1 MLCYIRSAA
10 YFFHFQFT
18 RSFNNNHATEASSLI
33 NKPKVRVYFRRIVYS
48 GLFIGMNL
56 LSEVKPWVDCVDEIK
71 CVVDLDNCSV
81 SRLCGLM
88 YYWLWPNTL
97 QSGRWKVKPIRFDLS
112 AGSCARFGQGNG
124 RSEGETEAKET
135 CVTSVIQ

>member
-1 MLCYIRSAA
+1 MKL
-10 YFFHFQFT
+10 
-18 RSFNNNHATEASSLI
+18 NASSI
-33 NKPKVRVYFRRIVYS
+33 WTTVPCQV
-48 GLFIGMNL
+48 
-56 LSEVKPWVDCVDEIK
+56 
-71 CVVDLDNCSV
+71 
-81 SRLCGLM
+81 CGLM

-112 AGSCARFGQGNG
+112 DGFCARFGRENR

>member
-1 MLCYIRSAA
+1 
-10 YFFHFQFT
+10 
-18 RSFNNNHATEASSLI
+18 
-33 NKPKVRVYFRRIVYS
+33 
-48 GLFIGMNL
+48 
-56 LSEVKPWVDCVDEIK
+56 
-71 CVVDLDNCSV
+71 
-81 SRLCGLM
+81 M

-112 AGSCARFGQGNG
+112 DGSCARFGQGNG

>member
-1 MLCYIRSAA
+1 
-10 YFFHFQFT
+10 
-18 RSFNNNHATEASSLI
+18 
-33 NKPKVRVYFRRIVYS
+33 
-48 GLFIGMNL
+48 
-56 LSEVKPWVDCVDEIK
+56 
-71 CVVDLDNCSV
+71 
-81 SRLCGLM
+81 M

-112 AGSCARFGQGNG
+112 DGFGRGNR